1 MGKFISGCEKY
12 PKELLEGR
20 QTIEGSVIAC
30 IAKDLLLLDE
40 CGLTVND
47 FITQDGTYYFALLKH
62 IRAQG
67 IAVLDE
73 LSVLSSITDTM
84 ETGFNERG
92 GYETLHNLVE
102 VVNAKNWDALLDSLY
117 KANIVLKLYDNGFNV
132 ISPITDSG
140 KTIVPYELFKK
151 LDSEGVLEWYESRL
165 STFGTGYSSKALE
178 EEDIEFDDQFI
189 EDCCAGLET
198 GVPFD
203 RFDDDINGEEV
214 RCLPFLSNQLNGF
227 MDGTFNIL
235 GGFSSVGKSSIWI
248 TIIMGLLYRGRKVLI
263 ISNEQKCKVFKVA
276 VIVWLLYKRF
286 HYMKITRKDMLNGNI
301 SEEDKRMIKVVQDYW
316 DKTYKGKLKF
326 IAIPDADMTFV
337 KKKIREY
344 VLRFGFDT
352 VLYDTMKCDFSDT
365 KDDKEWVRLIKDSRE
380 FDKLAKR
387 FNIIML
393 ASMQL
398 SIAMQ
403 GRLWLDASTLSMSK
417 QVKETCETLML
428 MRSVYQEELDP
439 DNKKV
444 YIRPFRRVQKN
455 GKWVEEE
462 FECDPTAVW
471 RVLFVDKNRN
481 GQDSAGDGV
490 AYMLKFRGQYCCF
503 SESCLCRPKHGT
515 I

>member
-73 LSVLSSITDTM
+73 LSVLSNITDTM

-178 EEDIEFDDQFI
+178 E
-189 EDCCAGLET
+189 
-198 GVPFD
+198 D
-203 RFDDDINGEEV
+203 RK
-214 RCLPFLSNQLNGF
+214 
-227 MDGTFNIL
+227 
-235 GGFSSVGKSSIWI
+235 SV
-248 TIIMGLLYRGRKVLI
+248 V
-263 ISNEQKCKVFKVA
+263 
-276 VIVWLLYKRF
+276 
-286 HYMKITRKDMLNGNI
+286 
-301 SEEDKRMIKVVQDYW
+301 
-316 DKTYKGKLKF
+316 
-326 IAIPDADMTFV
+326 
-337 KKKIREY
+337 
-344 VLRFGFDT
+344 
-352 VLYDTMKCDFSDT
+352 
-365 KDDKEWVRLIKDSRE
+365 
-380 FDKLAKR
+380 
-387 FNIIML
+387 
-393 ASMQL
+393 
-398 SIAMQ
+398 
-403 GRLWLDASTLSMSK
+403 
-417 QVKETCETLML
+417 
-428 MRSVYQEELDP
+428 
-439 DNKKV
+439 
-444 YIRPFRRVQKN
+444 
-455 GKWVEEE
+455 
-462 FECDPTAVW
+462 
-471 RVLFVDKNRN
+471 
-481 GQDSAGDGV
+481 
-490 AYMLKFRGQYCCF
+490 
-503 SESCLCRPKHGT
+503 
-515 I
+515 

>member
-73 LSVLSSITDTM
+73 LSVLSNITDTM

-301 SEEDKRMIKVVQDYW
+301 SEEDQRMIKVVQDYW

-337 KKKIREY
+337 KKKIRE
-344 VLRFGFDT
+344 
-352 VLYDTMKCDFSDT
+352 
-365 KDDKEWVRLIKDSRE
+365 
-380 FDKLAKR
+380 
-387 FNIIML
+387 
-393 ASMQL
+393 
-398 SIAMQ
+398 
-403 GRLWLDASTLSMSK
+403 
-417 QVKETCETLML
+417 
-428 MRSVYQEELDP
+428 
-439 DNKKV
+439 
-444 YIRPFRRVQKN
+444 
-455 GKWVEEE
+455 
-462 FECDPTAVW
+462 
-471 RVLFVDKNRN
+471 
-481 GQDSAGDGV
+481 
-490 AYMLKFRGQYCCF
+490 
-503 SESCLCRPKHGT
+503 
-515 I
+515 